1 MITILLALAAG
12 RAGLAQS
19 KQTIVAG
26 VWGWAGVV
34 LAARAEVPEADWATF
49 MNEVASV
56 WVKYAYPDGSLVLPR
71 YM

>member
-1 MITILLALAAG
+1 MHISWINEVTSEERIHRQKNA
-12 RAGLAQS
+12 
-19 KQTIVAG
+19 IAG

-34 LAARAEVPEADWATF
+34 LAAGADVPEADWATF

-71 YM
+71 CM

>member
-1 MITILLALAAG
+1 MPPEGQLWP
-12 RAGLAQS
+12 S
-19 KQTIVAG
+19 VNKQIVAG

-34 LAARAEVPEADWATF
+34 LAAGAEVPEADWATF

-71 YM
+71 YK